1 MRQRMLQQVLMRLID
16 RYILREFG
24 PFFVIAL
31 GVTTFVLFLD
41 KLLGLGSFMLRNHLD
56 VWTFLRFL
64 GYLLPTVGGLAL
76 PIAFLIGSILT
87 FNRLSTDSEYVVLKA
102 AGISFYR
109 MLLPLFVAASVVY
122 GASSLALM
130 YGSPWG
136 FQGLRGLVFE
146 VARRQAH
153 YHLRP
158 REFNDAFAGLVL
170 YAEHLRPEVRRLE
183 GVFIADTRTSPPQV
197 ITARQ
202 GELLTRPDTWQ
213 VLLRLEDGTIHRYV
227 PDQKRY
233 HLLRFR
239 SYDVHLD
246 LEAQLARGFR
256 RDMRPRELFPAQL
269 QHEIGRRQAA
279 GQAYRQL
286 VLFWHTL
293 FALPFA
299 CMIFAGLGPALG
311 IVETRSGRSGGYV
324 LGLLAIFVYYIFLTA
339 GNALGEETPF
349 SPLLAAWLPNLCMGG
364 ITAWLLRRTARAGAR
379 LEISAGFGW
388 ALRPWQRWH
397 TRFRHRSTA
406 GE

>member
-1 MRQRMLQQVLMRLID
+1 MVRLID

-41 KLLGLGSFMLRNHLD
+41 KLLALGSFMLRNHLD

-64 GYLLPTVGGLAL
+64 GYMLPTVSGLAL
-76 PIAFLIGSILT
+76 PIAFLLGCILT

-109 MLLPLFVAASVVY
+109 LLLPLFVAASVVY

-158 REFNDAFAGLVL
+158 REFNDTFAGLVL
-170 YAEHLRPEVRRLE
+170 YVERLRPELRQLE
-183 GVFIADTRTSPPQV
+183 HVFIADTRTSPPQV

-202 GELLTRPDTWQ
+202 GELFTRSDTWQ

-227 PDQKRY
+227 PAQNRY

-246 LEAQLARGFR
+246 LDAQLARGFR
-256 RDMRPRELFPAQL
+256 REMRPRELFPAQL
-269 QHEIGRRQAA
+269 QEEIRRRQTA
-279 GQAYRQL
+279 GQEYRPL

-299 CMIFAGLGPALG
+299 CMIFAGLGPTLG
-311 IVETRSGRSGGYV
+311 VVETHSGRSGGYV

-339 GNALGEETPF
+339 GNVLGEETPLP
-349 SPLLAAWLPNLCMGG
+349 PLLAAWLPNLCMGC
-364 ITAWLLRRTARAGAR
+364 ITALLLRRTARAGTR
-379 LEISAGFGW
+379 PEISACFDW
-388 ALRPWQRWH
+388 ALRSWQRWH
-397 TRFRHRSTA
+397 ARFGNQPTS
-406 GE
+406 GG